1 MEKNQ
6 GKKHEPLT
14 NKKYGSSHVGVT
26 PLIASSDEDFK
37 AHDDLELLI
46 GHSYSESDND
56 CECYNLD

>member
-6 GKKHEPLT
+6 EKKHEPPK
-14 NKKYGSSHVGVT
+14 NKKYGSIHVGVT
-26 PLIASSDEDFK
+26 PLITGSDEDFK

-46 GHSYSESDND
+46 GHSYSESDSD